1 MLLEVRCLEIK
12 EVSKMS
18 SITVAK
24 VLNNNV
30 IIAQHPQYSEVV
42 VIGKGIGF
50 NRKLRDQIN
59 LSSVEK
65 MFILRSQEEQEQY
78 KQLLPQV
85 DEKLIEVVQEIV
97 LHIMHCSRQ
106 PLNEHIHIALTDHIS
121 FAKRRFEQDIPIH
134 NPFLYET
141 KEIYPEEYKM
151 AEYAIGRINEAMGV
165 ELPVDEIGFV
175 ALHIVSAL
183 SNRQISEVRQHS
195 LLIGE
200 LVGLVENYLDY
211 RIPRDSLDYSRLVT
225 HLRFVLERLRRG
237 EAVQET
243 STLDGLMK
251 REYPEMYSLAWKLT
265 KIIEQRVRIPVYQ
278 AEVSYLTIHL
288 QRIAQ
293 KKVDEQDMDK
303 NGEAP

>member
-1 MLLEVRCLEIK
+1 
-12 EVSKMS
+12 MS

-30 IIAQHPQYSEVV
+30 IIADHPQYSEVV

-50 NRKLRDQIN
+50 NRKTRDRIN

-78 KQLLPQV
+78 KQLVPQV

-97 LHIMHCSRQ
+97 LHIMQSSRQ
-106 PLNEHIHIALTDHIS
+106 QLNEHIHIALTDHLS
-121 FAKRRFEQDIPIH
+121 FAIRRNEQNIAIH

-141 KEIYPEEYKM
+141 REIYPEEYQL
-151 AEYAIGRINEAMGV
+151 AEYAIARINEVMGAN
-165 ELPVDEIGFV
+165 LPGDEIGFV
-175 ALHIVSAL
+175 ALHIVSAI
-183 SNRQISEVRQHS
+183 SNRHISEVKQHS
-195 LLIGE
+195 ELIGD
-200 LVGLVENYLDY
+200 LVGLVENILEY

-237 EAVQET
+237 EAVRET
-243 STLDGLMK
+243 SSLDGLMK
-251 REYPEMYSLAWKLT
+251 REYPEMYTLAWKIT
-265 KIIEQRVRIPVYQ
+265 KVIEKRMRIPVYP

-288 QRIAQ
+288 QRLSQ
-293 KKVDEQDMDK
+293 KKEDEP
-303 NGEAP
+303 ER

>member
-1 MLLEVRCLEIK
+1 M
-12 EVSKMS
+12 

-30 IIAQHPQYSEVV
+30 IIAEHPQFAEVV

-50 NRKLRDQIN
+50 NRKIHDRIS

-78 KQLLPQV
+78 KQLIPQV
-85 DEKLIEVVQEIV
+85 EEKLIEVVQEIV
-97 LHIMHCSRQ
+97 LHILHSSGQ

-121 FAKRRFEQDIPIH
+121 FAIRRHKQDIPIH

-141 KEIYPEEYKM
+141 REIYPEEYRL

-165 ELPVDEIGFV
+165 TLPPDEIGFV

-183 SNRQISEVRQHS
+183 SNRHISEVRKHS
-195 LLIGE
+195 KLIGD
-200 LVGLVENYLDY
+200 LVGLVEDNLSY
-211 RIPRDSLDYSRLVT
+211 RVPRDSLDYSRLVT

-237 EAVQET
+237 ETVRET
-243 STLDGLMK
+243 SSLDGLMK
-251 REYPEMYSLAWKLT
+251 REYPEMYTLAWKLT
-265 KIIEQRVRIPVYQ
+265 KVIEQRMRIPVYA

-288 QRIAQ
+288 QRLAQ
-293 KKVDEQDMDK
+293 KKEDEPDME
-303 NGEAP
+303 N